1 MKNAV
6 ITLIVV
12 IALAVVGTV
21 LWATGVFSGGS
32 AGSVGFGGNSSAYQ
46 AVFLSNGQV
55 YFGKFSQS
63 PGSAKLESIF
73 YLQVQQ
79 QQGLQ
84 PDDQSGQSAQ
94 AELKLIKLGNELHG
108 PEDVMRINPDH
119 ILFVEDLKDDGR
131 VVEAIKR
138 YELDGPDQTPDDSSS
153 DSSTPVDSG
162 DSSSDS
168 GALGTE

>member
-1 MKNAV
+1 MKSAV
-6 ITLIVV
+6 ITLIIV
-12 IALAVVGTV
+12 IALAVVGSV

-32 AGSVGFGGNSSAYQ
+32 AGTVGFGGNSSAYQ

-63 PGSAKLESIF
+63 PGSAKLENIF

-84 PDDQSGQSAQ
+84 PDDQSGSSQ

-108 PEDVMRINPDH
+108 PADVMRINPDH
-119 ILFVEDLKDDGR
+119 VLFVEDLKDDGR

-138 YELDGPDQTPDDSSS
+138 YELEGPDPATSDTSTDSATPSSSTDSSS
-153 DSSTPVDSG
+153 DT
-162 DSSSDS
+162 
-168 GALGTE
+168 LTTE